1 MQVASHAT
9 TVCQANSLEL
19 YTACFG
25 VMPRYVYGVP
35 PTNSDMDN
43 ADGLTG
49 WIDDLCLD
57 EL

>member
-1 MQVASHAT
+1 MT
-9 TVCQANSLEL
+9 T
-19 YTACFG
+19 
-25 VMPRYVYGVP
+25 RYVYGVP

-57 EL
+57 ELWVTPCFQL